1 MEANKQKTT
10 KILNI
15 DCGSVKIEGILKI
28 SSENGGTISLYQKGR
43 RWIGDDPWPTN
54 CRKCIG
60 KVASLVDALD
70 FISNYI
76 ANGEW
81 KKLCDEWKGVK
92 A

>member
-1 MEANKQKTT
+1 MEATKQKTT

-28 SSENGGTISLYQKGR
+28 SPEKGGTISIYQKGHK
-43 RWIGDDPWPTN
+43 WIGNDPWPTN
-54 CRKCIG
+54 CKKCIG
-60 KVASLVDALD
+60 KVNSLVDALD

-76 ANGEW
+76 LTGQW
-81 KKLCDEWKGVK
+81 KKLCDEWKGVG